1 MGKKISWEDAQKL
14 GMCREEEESIFAK
27 PNKYGYQINISHPK
41 IRPLYERY
49 KEKVGERILSD
60 AQRKEFEGYILQ
72 KLEKKAIVQSTA
84 QKGEQNEHIS

>member
-1 MGKKISWEDAQKL
+1 MKVNKMQKILVNGKSTAIEDF
-14 GMCREEEESIFAK
+14 I
-27 PNKYGYQINISHPK
+27 
-41 IRPLYERY
+41 
-49 KEKVGERILSD
+49 GERILSD